1 MSNKYKTTFTA
12 GSSLFVKHMQLTAQ
26 LYFKL
31 RDWKQ
36 IRQEINDNN
45 LFLIKAKSSKLKL
58 TCEVI
63 SRITSLNDTE
73 LELLATSSFYDSKLL
88 CWLSICRRYDLIGEF
103 ATEVLRENYLSMV
116 NNVTYGDFGRFIE
129 DKSNY
134 YPELLEIKESTLNKA
149 RQSIFKMMTEAEFI
163 SKDNE
168 ITPAF
173 FSDEVKSVLEKN
185 ENKVFFPIK

>member
-1 MSNKYKTTFTA
+1 
-12 GSSLFVKHMQLTAQ
+12 
-26 LYFKL
+26 
-31 RDWKQ
+31 
-36 IRQEINDNN
+36 
-45 LFLIKAKSSKLKL
+45 
-58 TCEVI
+58 
-63 SRITSLNDTE
+63 
-73 LELLATSSFYDSKLL
+73 
-88 CWLSICRRYDLIGEF
+88 
-103 ATEVLRENYLSMV
+103 MV

-129 DKSNY
+129 DKSKY

-168 ITPAF
+168 ISPAY